1 MVDRVNLYKDIE
13 LDNNNFSLKLKKY
26 YDEEIDIATGE
37 ILKKTSLYMYMMNGV
52 KFLYV
57 VKSRKLIVQGRFI
70 MLLKDNNHVYN
81 LDDVY
86 IQRNEI
92 REKVNSKLTEL
103 FNCTIDI
110 LDFNVAT
117 VEINFNIFDVNAS
130 LYIELFNKIVE
141 DRQDN
146 RYISYTHENN
156 LPKDTSV
163 YLKSK
168 YNYDNNINKTYAI
181 NFYNKY
187 NQLCSL
193 KERAEELQGNKINI
207 TNNDLELAKN
217 VLRLEIKCANYE
229 IRKYSRTFKAYF
241 EDIYLCR
248 DIVLTKYKRFLCST
262 RLDFYNYYEAKD
274 IITKTNK
281 LKKNSKKK
289 LLQYLELRY
298 AKKKKYSKDEL
309 KKYFK
314 MLEAL
319 NIAPAI
325 IPTKYNIIKLES
337 PIKSLDKKIEK
348 IMENASNI

>member
-1 MVDRVNLYKDIE
+1 MIDRVNLYKDIE
-13 LDNNNFSLKLKKY
+13 LDSNKFSLKLKKY
-26 YDEEIDIATGE
+26 YDENIDISTGE
-37 ILKKTSLYMYMMNGV
+37 IIKTISLYMYVMNGV

-57 VKSRKLIVQGRFI
+57 VKSKKLIVQGRLI
-70 MLLKDNNHVYN
+70 MLLRDANHVYN

-86 IQRNEI
+86 MNKEEI
-92 REKVNSKLTEL
+92 RYKVNSKLREL

>member
-1 MVDRVNLYKDIE
+1 MIDRVNLYKNIE
-13 LDNNNFSLKLKKY
+13 LDSNKFSLKLKKY
-26 YDEEIDIATGE
+26 YDKEIDILTGE
-37 ILKKTSLYMYMMNGV
+37 VIENISLYMYMMNGV

-57 VKSRKLIVQGRFI
+57 VKSKKLIVQGRLI
-70 MLLKDNNHVYN
+70 MLLRNANHVYN

-86 IQRNEI
+86 IQKEEI
-92 REKVNSKLTEL
+92 RYKVNSKLREL
-103 FNCTIDI
+103 FNCDIDI

-117 VEINFNIFDVNAS
+117 VEINFNIFNVNAS

-156 LPKDTSV
+156 LPTNTSV

-187 NQLCSL
+187 NQLCNL
-193 KERAEELQGNKINI
+193 KKKAEELQGNKINI
-207 TNNDLELAKN
+207 TDNDLELAKN

-248 DIVLTKYKRFLCST
+248 DIVLTKYKRFICNT

-281 LKKNSKKK
+281 LKRNSKKK

-298 AKKKKYSKDEL
+298 AKKKKYSKEEL

-314 MLEAL
+314 MLELL

-325 IPTKYNIIKLES
+325 IPTRYDVKKLES
-337 PIKSLDKKIEK
+337 PIKLLDNKLFDLKDVHR
-348 IMENASNI
+348 

>member
-13 LDNNNFSLKLKKY
+13 LDITNFSLKLKKY
-26 YDEEIDIATGE
+26 YDKDIDVVTGE
-37 ILKKTSLYMYMMNGV
+37 IVESVALYMYMMNGV

-57 VKSRKLIVQGRFI
+57 VKSKKLIVQGRFI
-70 MLLKDNNHVYN
+70 MLLKNNNHVYN

-86 IQRNEI
+86 SHREEI
-92 REKVNSKLTEL
+92 REKVNSKLREL

-187 NQLCSL
+187 NQLCNL
-193 KERAEELQGNKINI
+193 KKKAKELQGNKINI

-262 RLDFYNYYEAKD
+262 RLDFYNYYEAKKIVQNTD
-274 IITKTNK
+274 K
-281 LKKNSKKK
+281 LKTNSKKK
-289 LLQYLELRY
+289 LLQYLEMRY

-319 NIAPAI
+319 NIAPAL
-325 IPTKYNIIKLES
+325 IPTIYKTNKLQS
-337 PIKSLDKKIEK
+337 PVKLLDQKIEQ
-348 IMENASNI
+348 IMEKY

>member
-1 MVDRVNLYKDIE
+1 MVDRVNLYKNIE
-13 LDNNNFSLKLKKY
+13 LDITNFSLKLKKY
-26 YDEEIDIATGE
+26 YDKEIDITTGE
-37 ILKKTSLYMYMMNGV
+37 IVESVSLYIYIMNGV

-57 VKSRKLIVQGRFI
+57 VKSKKLIVQGRLI
-70 MLLKDNNHVYN
+70 MLLRNNNHVYN

-86 IQRNEI
+86 VQKEEI
-92 REKVNSKLTEL
+92 RYKVNSKLREL

-156 LPKDTSV
+156 LQKNTSV

-193 KERAEELQGNKINI
+193 REKAEESQGNKINI
-207 TNNDLELAKN
+207 TDNDLELAKN

-298 AKKKKYSKDEL
+298 AKKKKYSKEEL

-314 MLEAL
+314 MLESL

-325 IPTKYNIIKLES
+325 IPTRYDVKKLES
-337 PIKSLDKKIEK
+337 PIKLLDSKLFDLKDVHI
-348 IMENASNI
+348 

>member
-1 MVDRVNLYKDIE
+1 MVDRVNLYKNIE
-13 LDNNNFSLKLKKY
+13 LDITNFSLKLKKY
-26 YDEEIDIATGE
+26 YDKDIDITTGE
-37 ILKKTSLYMYMMNGV
+37 IIKTISLYMYMMNGV

-57 VKSRKLIVQGRFI
+57 VKSKKLIIQGRLI
-70 MLLKDNNHVYN
+70 MLLRNANHVYN

-86 IQRNEI
+86 MNKEEI
-92 REKVNSKLTEL
+92 RYKVNSKLREL
-103 FNCTIDI
+103 FNCDMDI

-156 LPKDTSV
+156 LLPNTSV

-187 NQLCSL
+187 NQLCNL
-193 KERAEELQGNKINI
+193 KKKAEELQGNKINI
-207 TNNDLELAKN
+207 TENDLELAKN

-248 DIVLTKYKRFLCST
+248 DIVLTKYKRFLCNT
-262 RLDFYNYYEAKD
+262 RLDFYNYYEAKKIVQNTD
-274 IITKTNK
+274 K
-281 LKKNSKKK
+281 LKTNSKKK
-289 LLQYLELRY
+289 LLQYLEMRY
-298 AKKKKYSKDEL
+298 AKKKKYSKEEL

-325 IPTKYNIIKLES
+325 IPTKYRIEKLES
-337 PIKSLDKKIEK
+337 PIKHLDKKIENL
-348 IMENASNI
+348 MENASKF